1 MRKKIERKKKKK
13 LRNLYLG
20 EYKMVVRMCVVGKYL
35 YPKTCLPGM
44 AQWEFLLSQGLPAV
58 LL

>member
-1 MRKKIERKKKKK
+1 
-13 LRNLYLG
+13 
-20 EYKMVVRMCVVGKYL
+20 MVVRMCVVGKYL
-35 YPKTCLPGM
+35 YPKTRLSGM